1 MSIEKN
7 TKIQIESRFYTRDQ
21 SYTKIDEYKNGSI
34 ISPDKLSK
42 PYAYIIRY

>member
-21 SYTKIDEYKNGSI
+21 SYTKIDEYKNGSMFSLDK
-34 ISPDKLSK
+34 ISKLYS
-42 PYAYIIRY
+42 YLIRY